1 MKFRHRPLCKSGFLL
16 ILLTMLFSGCGLL
29 YTDIHVPRTYRSA
42 TPIDVQGKATDKIAT
57 GEGCNYSVLFLVAW
71 GNAGYAVAVNRALEG
86 EPPGSILYDVQTDLK
101 ANVYIVGLYTRTCTV
116 VTGKV
121 ASP

>member
-1 MKFRHRPLCKSGFLL
+1 MIHQLRFMRTCL
-16 ILLTMLFSGCGLL
+16 ILISVMGILSGCGLI
-29 YTDIHVPRTYRSA
+29 YTDIEIPRAYRSA
-42 TPIDVQGKATDKIAT
+42 SPVDVASKTSDRVVT
-57 GEGCNYSVLFLVAW
+57 GESCNQSVLYLVAW
-71 GNAGYAVAVNRALEG
+71 GSGGYVAAVRNALEG

-101 ANVYIVGLYTRTCTV
+101 ANVYLIGLYSNICTV